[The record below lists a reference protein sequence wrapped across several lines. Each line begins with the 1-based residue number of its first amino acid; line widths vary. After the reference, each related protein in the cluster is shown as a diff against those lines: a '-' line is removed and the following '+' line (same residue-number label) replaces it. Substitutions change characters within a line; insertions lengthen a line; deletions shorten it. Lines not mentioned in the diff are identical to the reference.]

1 MKRLILEQSSEEFD
15 TSHSGLALVGA
26 CINGYSDLGRY
37 VGRVARAATISPRSI
52 FFAVI
57 LACSCLG
64 KSEYQV
70 ITAKRERTIDKH
82 GQFLLVQEISL
93 EGRVTYLDL
102 ERLPS
107 GKFATNAL
115 LMGLG
120 AFAYNILRLIGQSA
134 CWPSMR
140 RSGIRPN
147 ADGSKP

>member
-1 MKRLILEQSSEEFD
+1 MSAELP
-15 TSHSGLALVGA
+15 G
-26 CINGYSDLGRY
+26 
-37 VGRVARAATISPRSI
+37 AATRSPRST

-57 LACSCLG
+57 LACSAWA
-64 KSEYQV
+64 KADYQV

-93 EGRVTYLDL
+93 EGRWTYLDL

-115 LMGLG
+115 IMALG
-120 AFAYNILRLIGQSA
+120 AFAYNILRLIGQRACSA
-134 CWPSMR
+134 SMR